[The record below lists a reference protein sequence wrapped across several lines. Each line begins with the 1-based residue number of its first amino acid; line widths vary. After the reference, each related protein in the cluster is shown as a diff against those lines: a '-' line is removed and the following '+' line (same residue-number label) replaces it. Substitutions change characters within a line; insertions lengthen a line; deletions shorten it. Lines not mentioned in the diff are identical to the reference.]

1 MTVQH
6 GKLSEL
12 KNNLAGDKID
22 VFFCS
27 ASFEERGKSIA
38 NHLDLSQIGCSIVAT
53 NVAFRELIAEDH
65 QALREKFQKP
75 GSDVKDLLLDA
86 NDPIKSGDA
95 INDVVSTV
103 ISRTEPQ
110 RFLIDITTFTRESL
124 LMLVRCLK
132 WTVKKSDT
140 IEFIYAHAKEYSV
153 GDLQKDKWLS
163 KGIREV
169 RSVLG
174 FPGDLLPSQRSH
186 LIILVGFET
195 ERALSLIRECEPA
208 AISLGLPDGS
218 EIGTRPHQDTNVYT
232 IQRLK
237 SILDHVDEFA
247 FKAYDAEETRAV
259 LQSQVR
265 KRIAYNTIIAPMNT
279 KISTLGAALLALDD
293 PSIQLCYAQAN
304 IYNYKRYS
312 TPDDDY
318 YLINLAGFP

>member
-1 MTVQH
+1 MTVQYD
-6 GKLSEL
+6 KLSKL
-12 KNNLAGDKID
+12 NDKLTKGKID
-22 VFFCS
+22 IFFCS
-27 ASFEERGKSIA
+27 ASFEERCRSIA
-38 NHLDLSQIGCSIVAT
+38 DHLDLSRIGCSIVAT
-53 NVAFRELIAEDH
+53 NVDFRELIAEDH
-65 QALREKFQKP
+65 QALREKFQKS
-75 GSDVKDLLLDA
+75 GSDVKDLLLDT

-95 INDVVSTV
+95 INDMVNTV
-103 ISRTEPQ
+103 ISRTKPQ
-110 RFLIDITTFTRESL
+110 RFLVDITTFTRESL

-132 WTVKKSDT
+132 WTAKKDDT

-153 GDLQKDKWLS
+153 GDDQKDKWLS

-218 EIGTRPHQDTNVYT
+218 ELGTRPHQDANVYT

-237 SILDHVDEFA
+237 SILGHVDEFS

-259 LQSQVR
+259 LRSQVH
-265 KRIAYNTIIAPMNT
+265 KKSAHNTIIAPMNT

-312 TPDDDY
+312 TPDDNY
-318 YLINLAGFP
+318 YLVKLVGFP